1 MRNCRLV
8 ADGLDSHWD
17 SASDS
22 PLANPRE
29 PRTTAQLRRLAADV
43 QAVSTNPLDGAH
55 ALDLLNTSYATP
67 FAAAARARLKA
78 DPSIRP
84 LIQERYWEP
93 WPSLVEL
100 QSQPEGSLGHT
111 LGQLLADQ
119 GLLPLP
125 DPVIPAGADGDDI
138 YLQLRIRHTHD
149 LWHAVTGFP
158 TNLAGEAGLNGFTCE
173 QLRWPGS
180 ALLLAADLIH
190 RVNEDG
196 AHSQDNGVDV
206 GRAVAFGLELGATA
220 SPFLAQRWEQG
231 WHRPL
236 QEWRDALGLS
246 PSLMARSPFA
256 VDPPCGNPRP
266 AGGQTDGQQPIR
278 VSKASP
284 IS

>member
-1 MRNCRLV
+1 MGRRQAGITLGSCDRF
-8 ADGLDSHWD
+8 
-17 SASDS
+17 

-43 QAVSTNPLDGAH
+43 LAVSTNPLDGAH
-55 ALDLLNTSYATP
+55 ALNLLDTSYATP

-100 QSQPEGSLGHT
+100 QALPVGSLGHS

-119 GLLPLP
+119 GLVPLP
-125 DPVIPAGADGDDI
+125 DPLIPPGADGDDI

-149 LWHAVTGFP
+149 VWHAMTGFP
-158 TNLAGEAGLNGFTCE
+158 PTLAGEAALNGFTCE

-190 RVNEDG
+190 RVNDDDSPEPGD
-196 AHSQDNGVDV
+196 GVDV
-206 GRAVAFGLELGATA
+206 GRAVAFGLELGASTA
-220 SPFLAQRWEQG
+220 PFLAQRWEEG
-231 WHRPL
+231 WQRPL
-236 QEWRDALGLS
+236 QVWRVALGLT
-246 PSLMARSPFA
+246 PILMARSPFA
-256 VDPPCGNPRP
+256 RP
-266 AGGQTDGQQPIR
+266 GESIG
-278 VSKASP
+278 
-284 IS
+284 